1 MKEIHILLFSKK
13 QPKNKKKF
21 CPSCEDYT
29 DYRKDKR
36 KEIYTVEG
44 KVIEID
50 VERRICSVCGECF
63 TSDKEEDKIL
73 KRIYAISNAAK
84 KSDK

>member
-1 MKEIHILLFSKK
+1 MRRRHILLFSKK

-29 DYRKDKR
+29 EYKKDKR

-44 KVIEID
+44 KAIEID
-50 VERRICSVCGECF
+50 VERRICSICGECF

-73 KRIYAISNAAK
+73 KRIYAAAK

>member
-13 QPKNKKKF
+13 QPKSKKKF
-21 CPSCEDYT
+21 CPSCEDDT
-29 DYRKDKR
+29 EYRKDKR
-36 KEIYTVEG
+36 REIYTVEG
-44 KVIEID
+44 KSIEID

-63 TSDKEEDKIL
+63 CSDKEEDKIL
-73 KRIYAISNAAK
+73 KLIYAKSDAIK